1 MKIIKRKMS
10 TTITA
15 VAEIDDSE
23 VIVYL
28 EKTGKCFF
36 GLLDWDSRATDFSV
50 FTLSNK
56 TEYSGVLIER
66 MIHGFICRPSLQRV
80 SIDDFNLLSE
90 FENLYNSY
98 MITENRKKEWET
110 RLLAFEDKWPDIN
123 TNDTSN
129 IY

>member
-1 MKIIKRKMS
+1 MKTIKRKMS

-15 VAEIDDSE
+15 RAEIDDSE

-28 EKTGKCFF
+28 EKAGKWFF
-36 GLLDWDSRATDFSV
+36 GLLDWDSRVTTFSV
-50 FTLSNK
+50 FTLSDK

-66 MIHGFICRPSLQRV
+66 VIHGFICRSPLQRV

-110 RLLAFEDKWPDIN
+110 RLLDFEDKWPDID
-123 TNDTSN
+123 TNDRSN
-129 IY
+129 IL